1 MFHKKER
8 QEDTMVKSMTGF
20 GRFEASEG
28 DRKFTI
34 EMKSVNHKFLDVNM
48 KMPKKLSMF
57 EGDMRN
63 VLKKYAVRGKIDIFI
78 SYEDMSV
85 TNTNLKFNRN
95 LAEEY
100 LKYFKEM
107 EEELGLKNDVT
118 ALALSRC
125 PEVLTMEE
133 GELDEETVW
142 KLLEQVLEKACEM
155 LVRSREKEGENL
167 KTDLTAK
174 LDGMLQ
180 TIAVIEKRSPQVLQ
194 EYREKLENKM
204 HELLEDSQIDD
215 ARIASEVIL
224 FADKMCVDEEIV
236 RLKSHVLGMKDE
248 LENSEHQGR
257 KLDFIAQ
264 EMNREANTILSKAND
279 LEVTNYAIELKA
291 EIEKIREQIQNIE

>member
-20 GRFEASEG
+20 GRYELTED

-180 TIAVIEKRSPQVLQ
+180 TIAAIEKRSPQVLQ

-204 HELLEDSQIDD
+204 HELL
-215 ARIASEVIL
+215 
-224 FADKMCVDEEIV
+224 ADKMCVDEEIV